1 MGKQRPHGGGKR
13 LIVYVDAQL
22 RYSKRFDPDGIH
34 AEYPE
39 FFAPMPRR
47 GSSSS
52 SIVSMH
58 SERSSSEPKDEG
70 QLRYWTS
77 DMCSRSPHLFDFVV
91 TVSPTSIPTN
101 INYANIP
108 VPLLS
113 SLVVTAPSSSLPGS
127 SNESCPLC
135 YPFRWARWASS
146 QTSISMTTNP

>member
-1 MGKQRPHGGGKR
+1 MGKQRPHSSGKR

-22 RYSKRFDPDGIH
+22 RYSKRFDPDGMR

-39 FFAPMPRR
+39 FFAPLPRR

-52 SIVSMH
+52 SVVSMH

-91 TVSPTSIPTN
+91 TVSPSPSLRITSITN
-101 INYANIP
+101 IP
-108 VPLLS
+108 PR
-113 SLVVTAPSSSLPGS
+113 LP
-127 SNESCPLC
+127 P
-135 YPFRWARWASS
+135 ARR
-146 QTSISMTTNP
+146 

>member
-1 MGKQRPHGGGKR
+1 MIVTKARDNRLIKLTRDLAIYLMGKQRPHGGGKR

-22 RYSKRFDPDGIH
+22 RYSKRFDPDGIK

-39 FFAPMPRR
+39 FFAPLPRR

-91 TVSPTSIPTN
+91 TVSP
-101 INYANIP
+101 
-108 VPLLS
+108 PL
-113 SLVVTAPSSSLPGS
+113 SLRITTMLI
-127 SNESCPLC
+127 
-135 YPFRWARWASS
+135 YPF
-146 QTSISMTTNP
+146 P